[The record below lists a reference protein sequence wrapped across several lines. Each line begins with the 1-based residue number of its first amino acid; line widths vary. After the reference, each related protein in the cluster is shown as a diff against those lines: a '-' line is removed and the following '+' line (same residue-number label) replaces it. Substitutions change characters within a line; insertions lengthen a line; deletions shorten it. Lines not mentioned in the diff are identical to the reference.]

1 MKRKIRSKSGL
12 KEDSLSH
19 KILISIGKSLLESG
33 KTLGRALLPIITLD
47 LETMLK
53 TSGMKLIYFNPYAIG
68 KRVNDLK
75 RRNYIEVIKTKRSQG
90 IRLTNKGKM
99 EIIKYKIKL
108 KLDKPKWDGKWRG
121 VCWDIPEISRKDR
134 DYLRRQLKWV
144 GLKEMQK
151 SFWVFPFEI
160 KEELTELVKLYKT
173 ELAGDI
179 RFLTVEKIEDDEDLR
194 EQFGL

>member
-160 KEELTELVKLYKT
+160 KEELTELVKLYK
-173 ELAGDI
+173 
-179 RFLTVEKIEDDEDLR
+179 KIGR
-194 EQFGL
+194 AHV